1 MLLSKQNN
9 IINRLKENHLKK
21 KLVMIAAFC
30 LSMCVVS
37 VKADEGTTQNKFIL
51 DGPQQTVKDDNGNP
65 ITIEGLYVG
74 STEVKVNIPIGWWI
88 YLYRQ
93 DDPSNKNHGTLVSPP
108 ERTKLLG
115 ETPNPYRTDI
125 FRHYY
130 SGVPY
135 TLNLKNAPLKKG
147 ERLTFSFTG
156 DDGFY
161 AGSAFYRDSLT
172 LEEDKQYDEEIK
184 KIEDDLEKQDQEN
197 DALEL
202 FKQQQQEETN
212 KTWYQRWGDSIQDQ
226 WWNLKSW
233 WQG

>member
-1 MLLSKQNN
+1 MLFSKQNN

-37 VKADEGTTQNKFIL
+37 VKANEGTTQNKFIL
-51 DGPQQTVKDDNGNP
+51 DGPQQ
-65 ITIEGLYVG
+65 
-74 STEVKVNIPIGWWI
+74 EVKEVTVSDFSVGDSEIKVWLPQAWSVKVSRQNISKKQI
-88 YLYRQ
+88 LDSKEQ
-93 DDPSNKNHGTLVSPP
+93 KPSSNRSENEEDKLSKRLPYGTQH
-108 ERTKLLG
+108 TIKLSTQL
-115 ETPNPYRTDI
+115 T
-125 FRHYY
+125 
-130 SGVPY
+130 
-135 TLNLKNAPLKKG
+135 KG
-147 ERLTFSFTG
+147 ERVTFTFRDEDFWG
-156 DDGFY
+156 
-161 AGSAFYRDSLT
+161 AGYSFYRDSASI
-172 LEEDKQYDEEIK
+172 EEDKQYDEEIK
-184 KIEDDLEKQDQEN
+184 KIEDDLERQDQEN